1 MLTVFSLSHIFR
13 LQLLHVCFEKL
24 AKRNPCSQW
33 SFPEAVSRHLHNHIG
48 PGLGTQTLAMS
59 VPLSILLL
67 FCKEGSDAVSTV
79 PPLLVFSLPPS
90 VTVAACY
97 RLTSHVT
104 ACISPTESRSSA
116 GCNSSTQIACLLII
130 HWTQSPCLFFFFF
143 YVIGFSETCFTIWET
158 EAWR

>member
-13 LQLLHVCFEKL
+13 LQLLHVFFEKL

-33 SFPEAVSRHLHNHIG
+33 SFPEAVSRQLHNHIG
-48 PGLGTQTLAMS
+48 PVLGAQALAMS

-67 FCKEGSDAVSTV
+67 FCKKGSDAVSTV

-104 ACISPTESRSSA
+104 ACISTTESRSSA

-130 HWTQSPCLFFFFF
+130 HWTQSPCPPLFFFL
-143 YVIGFSETCFTIWET
+143 VICFSETCFTIWET